1 MQARHTA
8 SPPKQ
13 QMHRSIATVMALL
26 YTLLVLYASLYPF
39 SNWRDQG
46 LNPFEFLTAP
56 WPSYWS
62 QFDTMANCAGYVPL
76 GFLIALALLRTTV
89 LPWPIVLATL
99 LASSLS
105 LTMESLQTYLPQRIP
120 ALSDWLLNS
129 TGGLVGATLA
139 DTLERLGVIDRWSRL
154 RRRWL
159 APYTR
164 NHVMLLLTW
173 PVALLFPLAVPL
185 GAGQVVERL
194 EHALAEVLTG
204 TPFLEWLPLRVIELQ
219 PISPIGIVLCV
230 ALGLWVPC
238 LLALA
243 TVRGWRR
250 RALALA
256 LVCATAV
263 AISSMSAAL
272 SYGPENAWAWL
283 TPEVLIGLGMGLA
296 SATACLGLQPRAC
309 LALMLVALVWQLSLV
324 NLAPSTP
331 YFAQTLEEWE
341 QGRFI
346 RFSGLA
352 QWISWV
358 WPYAALCVALGTL
371 SRQRDADAEADATT
385 GTVAARLDSQD

>member
-1 MQARHTA
+1 MQARHIA
-8 SPPKQ
+8 PLAKQ
-13 QMHRSIATVMALL
+13 QAHRSIATVMALL

-56 WPSYWS
+56 WPRYWS
-62 QFDTMANCAGYVPL
+62 HFDTMANCAGYVPL
-76 GFLIALALLRTTV
+76 GFLIALALLRTT
-89 LPWPIVLATL
+89 LMPWPIVWATL
-99 LASSLS
+99 LASALS

-129 TGGLVGATLA
+129 TGALVGAGLA
-139 DTLERLGVIDRWSRL
+139 DVLERLGVIDRWSRL
-154 RRRWL
+154 RRRWF

-164 NHVMLLLTW
+164 NHVILLLIW

-185 GAGQVVERL
+185 GTGQVFERL
-194 EHALAEVLTG
+194 ERALADALMG
-204 TPFLEWLPLRVIELQ
+204 TPFLQWLPMRDMELQ
-219 PISPIGIVLCV
+219 PMAPIGTLLCV

-243 TVRGWRR
+243 AMRGWRR
-250 RALALA
+250 RAVALA
-256 LVCATAV
+256 LVYTA
-263 AISSMSAAL
+263 AIAVSSLSAAL

-283 TPEVLIGLGMGLA
+283 SPEVLIGLGMGLA
-296 SATACLGLQPRAC
+296 GALACMGLQPRAC
-309 LALMLVALVWQLSLV
+309 LALLLVALAWQLSLV

-352 QWISWV
+352 QWISWL

-371 SRQRDADAEADATT
+371 SQRRDALAEADATM
-385 GTVAARLDSQD
+385 GTKTADL